1 MRSAAEKT
9 AGPEDYPLAFVDG
22 DLAYFYCAEAGSHVQ
37 PQGVRLVKAASV
49 LGDRARWAAW
59 QALQWSVGAATLHS
73 DDAIL
78 LLSNTDTFMCV
89 QDGTVGFVSS
99 DPTEAQLLLA
109 VRVDGGP
116 AFLEVGATVELRLTS
131 DIDGGTASG
140 APAQRCLQM
149 RAGGRL
155 GIALSGAA
163 NTTFVMQSDGAP
175 EGSPHWAN
183 PRCIGF
189 GRLPAHVPLRS
200 YRSRAAA
207 LARDD
212 PRLRLSGCPWDFR
225 LFSRPAAVV
234 ADVATGGAAAD
245 NEGEEGTGWRPI
257 PVPSN
262 WQMHSTD
269 PPVYTNVACV
279 APNANS
285 KAPGFL
291 SLFLSLS
298 LSLSFFLPL
307 SFSPSLSLILSL
319 SLSLSLSLTLCCL
332 PRVPQLPME
341 PLAPQ
346 CADGGQPDRMLSHQL
361 HTALCLA
368 GGGSD
373 GR

>member
-9 AGPEDYPLAFVDG
+9 VGPDAYPLAFVDG

-116 AFLEVGATVELRLTS
+116 AFLEVGAAVELRLTS
-131 DIDGGTASG
+131 DVGGGTASG

-149 RAGGRL
+149 RAGGRI
-155 GIALSGAA
+155 GVALSGAA

-212 PRLRLSGCPWDFR
+212 PRLRLSGCSWDFR
-225 LFSRPAAVV
+225 LFPCPAAVV
-234 ADVATGGAAAD
+234 ADVAT
-245 NEGEEGTGWRPI
+245 
-257 PVPSN
+257 
-262 WQMHSTD
+262 
-269 PPVYTNVACV
+269 
-279 APNANS
+279 
-285 KAPGFL
+285 
-291 SLFLSLS
+291 
-298 LSLSFFLPL
+298 
-307 SFSPSLSLILSL
+307 
-319 SLSLSLSLTLCCL
+319 
-332 PRVPQLPME
+332 
-341 PLAPQ
+341 
-346 CADGGQPDRMLSHQL
+346 
-361 HTALCLA
+361 
-368 GGGSD
+368 
-373 GR
+373 